1 MPAGY
6 AYVSVLEAKF
16 NIPEVPIYYFSINLS
31 EADMDLNF
39 KFQRNEEA
47 QLKKLFNRQ
56 HRKQN
61 RKKIVEEMIAV
72 RKGDRTTRIEHKK
85 YRNLKEKERAN
96 PNKAIAGK
104 TASGA
109 LVSAETDKKVKKRK
123 KKNSL
128 VSRAG
133 YAVKKK
139 IYTAEWIG
147 LYVYFALTDLTAA
160 LKAKKLLCCAAVLS
174 VMFAVTVFFAYN
186 RFICYEITFNGYKF
200 GTVKNISV
208 LNTAFENTT
217 AKFSEWYHNDT
228 VFFEQTISVKRI
240 VLTNQ
245 KNLLSTEDCEKLL
258 FESNVPVYAK
268 GAVILIEGVEAVN
281 AVSAEEAQK
290 IIEGIQLNSLNET
303 ASGEEIIEE
312 VLIDS
317 NITQEITIKEKNVE
331 LASVKSTADAI
342 TYMMALGQN
351 TSPDQLAGG
360 SMLPH
365 PQNEENGQPKD
376 IFVNESGNNGIM
388 TALNFRKEDFSIGEK
403 TSKPALEWTSKKK
416 IKYTKELQYKTVYKK
431 DASLYLG
438 YEKVVT
444 KGTAGSAE
452 VEAVVTYVNGK
463 ESSRTIL
470 KENIITEPVS
480 EVVARGSKVIPPS
493 ASSGKYII
501 PVTGR
506 VSSFNNRRTGS
517 HTNFRAIDIACDTGT
532 AVFACDNGTVIET
545 GVDSSYGKYIVIQH
559 QGGFTTMYAH
569 LDAHVAKL
577 GAVVSQGD
585 IIGKSGNTGDS
596 TGPHLH
602 LEIRYKNV
610 RQDLRSY
617 FPDVKEGMTVKAG
630 Q

>member
-1 MPAGY
+1 
-6 AYVSVLEAKF
+6 
-16 NIPEVPIYYFSINLS
+16 
-31 EADMDLNF
+31 MDLNF

-96 PNKAIAGK
+96 PNKAIAGR
-104 TASGA
+104 TASEA
-109 LVSAETDKKVKKRK
+109 LVPAETNKKVKTR

-128 VSRAG
+128 VSKAG

-147 LYVYFALTDLTAA
+147 LYLYFAVTDLAAA
-160 LKAKKLLCCAAVLS
+160 LKARKLMCCAALLS

-208 LNTAFENTT
+208 LNTAFDRTT

-245 KNLLSTEDCEKLL
+245 KNLLSTEECEQLL
-258 FESNVPVYAK
+258 YESNVPVYAK

-281 AVSAEEAQK
+281 AVSADEAKK
-290 IIEGIQLNSLNET
+290 IIEGIQLNSINET

-317 NITQEITIKEKNVE
+317 DITQEITIKEKNIE
-331 LASVKSTADAI
+331 LSSVKSTPDAI
-342 TYMMALGQN
+342 SYMMSLGQN
-351 TSPDQLAGG
+351 SPNDKRAGG
-360 SMLPH
+360 STLPSSQH
-365 PQNEENGQPKD
+365 EEDEKQKD
-376 IFVNESGNNGIM
+376 MFVNESGNNGIM
-388 TALNFRKEDFSIGEK
+388 TALNFRKEDFSVGEK

-431 DASLYLG
+431 DPSLYLG
-438 YEKVVT
+438 YEKVLT
-444 KGTAGSAE
+444 EGTAGSAE

-463 ESSRTIL
+463 EASRTIIEE
-470 KENIITEPVS
+470 KTIKEPVS
-480 EVVARGSKVIPPS
+480 EVVARGSKIIPPS

-517 HTNFRAIDIACDTGT
+517 HTSYRAIDIACDTGSP
-532 AVFACDNGTVIET
+532 VYACDNGTVIET
-545 GVDSSYGKYIVIQH
+545 GVDSSYGIYIIVQH

-585 IIGKSGNTGDS
+585 LIGKSGNTGNS

-617 FPDVKEGMTVKAG
+617 FPDVKEGMSVKAG
-630 Q
+630 N